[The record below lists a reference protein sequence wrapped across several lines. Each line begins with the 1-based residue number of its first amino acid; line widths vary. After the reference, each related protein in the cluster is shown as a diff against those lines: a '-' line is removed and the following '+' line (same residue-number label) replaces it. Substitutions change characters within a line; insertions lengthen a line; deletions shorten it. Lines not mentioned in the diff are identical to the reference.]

1 MPRTK
6 IEIDLKK
13 VEEYAQICDNEEEIA
28 LALGIGYATLKRRKK
43 DNELF
48 ELAIKTGRAKANAF
62 VGGKLMQLVREGNPA
77 ATIFYMK
84 SRCGWRETVRQEI
97 TGAEG
102 GSIKIDNNPDLDD
115 VSLDDLKK
123 ARALLYEKKSTPSD
137 TD

>member
-1 MPRTK
+1 MPRKK

-84 SRCGWRETVRQEI
+84 SRCGRRETVRQEI

-123 ARALLYEKKSTPSD
+123 ARALL
-137 TD
+137 

>member
-13 VEEYAQICDNEEEIA
+13 VEEYAQVCDNEEEIA
-28 LALGIGYATLKRRKK
+28 LALGISYSTLRRRKR
-43 DNELF
+43 DYEQF
-48 ELAIKTGRAKANAF
+48 EQSIKKGKAKANAF
-62 VGGKLMQLVREGNPA
+62 VGGKLMQLVKEGNPA
-77 ATIFYMK
+77 AIIFYMK

>member
-1 MPRTK
+1 MPRKK

-62 VGGKLMQLVREGNPA
+62 VGGKLIQLVREGNPA

>member
-1 MPRTK
+1 MPRKK

-102 GSIKIDNNPDLDD
+102 GSIKIDHNPDLDD

>member
-1 MPRTK
+1 MPRKK